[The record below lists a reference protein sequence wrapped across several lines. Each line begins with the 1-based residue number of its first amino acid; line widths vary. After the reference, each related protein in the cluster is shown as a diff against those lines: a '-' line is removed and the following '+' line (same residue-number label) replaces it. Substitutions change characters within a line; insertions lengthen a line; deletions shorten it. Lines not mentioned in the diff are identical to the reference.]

1 MITIVYTVDKE
12 SDMVEV
18 SAGNNAENGITPK
31 LSQAWAGHTASVR
44 NRYDRSFINQFGVH
58 CSICGIEPD
67 QVSDEVMAIFEILAV
82 KDGRTPSRAKQ
93 LRRDVTNAWNK
104 QSETQPDWPPIKLTL
119 VNSRPPASVSI
130 ADLPKSFGNDLE
142 LFVGRS
148 GRKSLFDT
156 TSLKALSPASQ
167 YDRRQKILLMVNI
180 LIQSGVDPRSI
191 KGLRDLVT
199 PEARIIILGTLWQR
213 SNEEAN
219 AHFYNL
225 ARILTQ
231 IAKHWVK
238 VPEDELAMFKAAE
251 ANLRPAKA
259 GMTPKNEARLRVLT
273 ASSNIR
279 KLVGLPQQV
288 IDNLDQSRPSIL
300 DAVEVQSA
308 IAIAI
313 LLIAPIREKNL
324 AALDIELNLHRVRD
338 EEWFLIIPKQEV
350 KNKEDLTFPI
360 PRAIVELI
368 KIYLD
373 VYRPLLLKKPSN
385 KIFISLNGK
394 PKTPAELGAQ
404 LPKFIMRHTGLV
416 MNVHLF
422 RHFAAYLYLKT
433 NPGHYEPVRHLLA
446 HKDIATTIRFYTK
459 LEQIE
464 SFRHYDSV
472 IDSYRKDVPHAP

>member
-1 MITIVYTVDKE
+1 MITIIYTYEKE
-12 SDMVEV
+12 LGMVEV
-18 SAGNNAENGITPK
+18 SVGNNAGNTITPK
-31 LSQAWAGHTASVR
+31 PSQAWAGVTASVR
-44 NRYDRSFINQFGVH
+44 NRYDRSFMNLFGIH

-67 QVSDEVMAIFEILAV
+67 QVTDDAIAAFELWAV

-104 QSETQPDWPPIKLTL
+104 MSEMQPDWPPIKLAL
-119 VNSRPPASVSI
+119 VNSRPPASVSV
-130 ADLPKSFGNDLE
+130 ADLPRSFNDELE
-142 LFVGRS
+142 LFLGRS

-156 TSLKALSPASQ
+156 TSLKALSLVSQ
-167 YDRRQKILLMVNI
+167 YDRRQKILLMVTI

-199 PEARIIILGTLWQR
+199 PEARVTILGTLWKR

-238 VPEDELAMFKAAE
+238 VPDDELALFKAAE
-251 ANLRPAKA
+251 ANLRREKT
-259 GMTPKNEARLRVLT
+259 GMTPKNETRLRILT
-273 ASSNIR
+273 APTNIR
-279 KLVGLPQQV
+279 KLIGLPQQV
-288 IDNLDQSRPSIL
+288 INNLDHSRPSVL

-338 EEWFLIIPKQEV
+338 EEWFLIIPKHEV

-360 PRAIVELI
+360 PQSIVELI
-368 KIYLD
+368 KTYLD

-404 LPKFIMRHTGLV
+404 LPKFIMRHTSLE

-422 RHFAAYLYLKT
+422 RHFAAYLYLKA
-433 NPGHYEPVRHLLA
+433 NPGHYEPVRHLLE
-446 HKDIATTIRFYTK
+446 RNP
-459 LEQIE
+459 
-464 SFRHYDSV
+464 S
-472 IDSYRKDVPHAP
+472 

>member
-1 MITIVYTVDKE
+1 
-12 SDMVEV
+12 MVEV
-18 SAGNNAENGITPK
+18 SVGNNAGNTITPK
-31 LSQAWAGHTASVR
+31 PSQAWAGVTASVR
-44 NRYDRSFINQFGVH
+44 NRYDRSFMNLFGVH

-67 QVSDEVMAIFEILAV
+67 QVTDDAIAAFELWAV

-104 QSETQPDWPPIKLTL
+104 MSEMQPDWPPIKLAL
-119 VNSRPPASVSI
+119 VNSRPPASVSV
-130 ADLPKSFGNDLE
+130 ADLPRSFNDELE
-142 LFVGRS
+142 LFLGRS

-156 TSLKALSPASQ
+156 TSLKALSLVSQ
-167 YDRRQKILLMVNI
+167 YDRRQKILLMVTI

-199 PEARIIILGTLWQR
+199 PEARVTILGTLWQR
-213 SNEEAN
+213 SSEAAN

-238 VPEDELAMFKAAE
+238 VPDDELALFKAAE
-251 ANLRPAKA
+251 ANLRPEKT
-259 GMTPKNEARLRVLT
+259 GMTPKNETRLRVLT
-273 ASSNIR
+273 APANIH
-279 KLVGLPQQV
+279 KLVNLPHQV
-288 IDNLDQSRPSIL
+288 IDRLDPSRPTVL

-324 AALDIELNLHRVRD
+324 AALDFAFNLHRVRD
-338 EEWFLIIPKQEV
+338 EEWYLIIPKHEV

-360 PRAIVELI
+360 PQSIVELI

-385 KIFISLNGK
+385 KLFISLNGK
-394 PKTPAELGAQ
+394 PKTPAEIGAQ
-404 LPKFIMRHTGLV
+404 LPKFIKKHTGLE

-422 RHFAAYLYLKT
+422 RHFAAYLYLKA

-446 HKDIATTIRFYTK
+446 HKDIATTTRFYTK

-464 SFRHYDSV
+464 SFRQYDSV
-472 IDSYRKDVPHAP
+472 IDNYRKDVPHAT

>member
-1 MITIVYTVDKE
+1 MITIIYTDEKE
-12 SDMVEV
+12 LGMVEV
-18 SAGNNAENGITPK
+18 SAGDNAGNTITPK
-31 LSQAWAGHTASVR
+31 PSQAWAGVTASVR
-44 NRYDRSFINQFGVH
+44 NRYDRSFMNLFGVH

-67 QVSDEVMAIFEILAV
+67 QVTDDAIAAFELWAV

-104 QSETQPDWPPIKLTL
+104 MSEIQPDWPPIKLAL
-119 VNSRPPASVSI
+119 VNSRPPASVSV
-130 ADLPKSFGNDLE
+130 ADLPRSFNDELE
-142 LFVGRS
+142 LFLGRS

-156 TSLKALSPASQ
+156 TSLKALSLVSQ
-167 YDRRQKILLMVNI
+167 YDRRQKILLMVTI

-191 KGLRDLVT
+191 KSLRDLVT
-199 PEARIIILGTLWQR
+199 PEARVTILGTLWQR
-213 SNEEAN
+213 SSEAAN

-238 VPEDELAMFKAAE
+238 VPDDELAMFKAAE
-251 ANLRPAKA
+251 ANLRPEKT
-259 GMTPKNEARLRVLT
+259 GMTPKNETRLRILT
-273 ASSNIR
+273 APTNIR
-279 KLVGLPQQV
+279 KLIGLPQQV
-288 IDNLDQSRPSIL
+288 INNLDHSRPSVL

-338 EEWFLIIPKQEV
+338 EEWFLIIPKKEV

-360 PRAIVELI
+360 PQSIVELI

-422 RHFAAYLYLKT
+422 RHFAAYLYLKA

-446 HKDIATTIRFYTK
+446 HKDIATTTRFYTK

-464 SFRHYDSV
+464 SFRHYDNV
-472 IDSYRKDVPHAP
+472 IDNYRKDVPHAP